1 MMGPLKSLFGGDEA
15 KVTAPPSTPMADEE
29 DPSVL
34 AARKRRYEMASSRSG
49 RASTILSD
57 SYGNDKLGGRA

>member
-1 MMGPLKSLFGGDEA
+1 MGPLKNIFGGGD
-15 KVTAPPSTPMADEE
+15 STPQPKPVTPMPDDQ

-34 AARKRRYEMASSRSG
+34 AARKRQYEMASTRSG

-57 SYGNDKLGGRA
+57 AYSNDKLGGRA

>member
-1 MMGPLKSLFGGDEA
+1 MSSLFGSSKPAPAPA
-15 KVTAPPSTPMADEE
+15 KTVMPDEE

-34 AARKRRYEMASSRSG
+34 SARRKVYETAAARSG

-57 SYGNDKLGGRA
+57 SYGSDKLGGRSS